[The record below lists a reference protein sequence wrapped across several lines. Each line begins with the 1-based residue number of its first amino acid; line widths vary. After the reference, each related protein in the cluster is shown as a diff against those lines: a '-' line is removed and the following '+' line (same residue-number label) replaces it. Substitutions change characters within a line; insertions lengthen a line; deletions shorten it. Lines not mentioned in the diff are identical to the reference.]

1 MSRCRRCQRCRL
13 SVEGVSR
20 ECRLTLV
27 SRCRGCRGSVDGDLD
42 IRDALM
48 LSRGQRCQGGGWA
61 HGQSKLIGVQSV
73 PTAQGMSPY
82 HNTSPQYTLEPQRR
96 GLSTFPAW
104 LTLLTPVDNI
114 RASRMS
120 TLVDTSV
127 GGVEVVARWC
137 RLTPVSTVSTVSRE
151 CRDSVESVEPGLKC
165 VWGATRGRVGSR
177 RGKRGAAAAVG
188 HVEAAHVCHV
198 LLSARGEAF
207 TVK

>member
-1 MSRCRRCQRCRL
+1 MCVCLSPGSTLSTLSRHSL
-13 SVEGVSR
+13 DTVDTVDTGVNRHHLDTTSTPP
-20 ECRLTLV
+20 TLV
-27 SRCRGCRGSVDGDLD
+27 STSVD

-48 LSRGQRCQGGGWA
+48 LSRCQRCQGGGWA

-127 GGVEVVARWC
+127 GGVEVVSRWC
-137 RLTPVSTVSTVSRE
+137 RLTPVSTAARA
-151 CRDSVESVEPGLKC
+151 RRPRPPP
-165 VWGATRGRVGSR
+165 AGRR
-177 RGKRGAAAAVG
+177 YQDA
-188 HVEAAHVCHV
+188 
-198 LLSARGEAF
+198 L
-207 TVK
+207 